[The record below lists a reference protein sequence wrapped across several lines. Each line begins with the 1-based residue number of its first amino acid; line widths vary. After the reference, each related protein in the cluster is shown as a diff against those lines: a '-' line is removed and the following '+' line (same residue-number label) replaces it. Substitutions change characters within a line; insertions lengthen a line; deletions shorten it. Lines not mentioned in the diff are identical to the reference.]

1 MKVLFRRHQ
10 DYTIIY
16 RLYRNQYHGF
26 RVRYQISNISK
37 IANISNIANIPIV
50 ANIAIITKVF
60 KFAKISNF
68 SKLQNHDIANI
79 DKVVKIA
86 KLDKINKIH
95 KCAINSTN
103 VYQIPLMHT
112 KIPLSLTSSSVI
124 D

>member
-1 MKVLFRRHQ
+1 MYLKC
-10 DYTIIY
+10 TILTLWLHSFKSSQSSLIIT
-16 RLYRNQYHGF
+16 RNFQY
-26 RVRYQISNISK
+26 YQISK

-60 KFAKISNF
+60 KFAKIPNF
-68 SKLQNHDIANI
+68 SKLPKYDIANI

-95 KCAINSTN
+95 KCALNSTN
-103 VYQIPLMHT
+103 VYQIPLMYT